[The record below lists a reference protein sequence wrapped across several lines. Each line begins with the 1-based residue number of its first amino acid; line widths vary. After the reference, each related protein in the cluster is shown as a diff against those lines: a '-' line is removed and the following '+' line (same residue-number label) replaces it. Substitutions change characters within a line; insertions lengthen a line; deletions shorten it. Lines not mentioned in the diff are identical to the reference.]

1 MIVMAYLIN
10 MNRFDVISG
19 KNTIVFNAVD
29 ISHSNMC
36 VSPMFE
42 DLLIEETTA
51 PNGDVSSVR
60 VCNDISLLFN
70 QQRLESLGRE
80 GIKQFLDSL
89 TPKSPSLASLRSKIS
104 DADLLKVCK
113 SRYIQSP
120 SELLAW
126 SSYLDSSLSEIQ
138 QEIVDSSTVEE
149 EPPAPAPAP
158 AE

>member
-1 MIVMAYLIN
+1 
-10 MNRFDVISG
+10 MNRFDAISG

-36 VSPMFE
+36 STPLFE
-42 DLLIEETTA
+42 DLLTEETTA

-80 GIKQFLDSL
+80 GIKQFLDTL
-89 TPKSPSLASLRSKIS
+89 TPKSPSLSSLRSKIS

-126 SSYLDSSLSEIQ
+126 SSYLDSLLSDIKQ
-138 QEIVDSSTVEE
+138 DIVDTASAEV

>member
-1 MIVMAYLIN
+1 
-10 MNRFDVISG
+10 MNRYDVISG

-29 ISHSNMC
+29 ISHSNLC
-36 VSPMFE
+36 ASPLFE
-42 DLLIEETTA
+42 DLLTEENSSA
-51 PNGDVSSVR
+51 NGDVFSVR

-126 SSYLDSSLSEIQ
+126 SSYLDSALSDIKQ
-138 QEIVDSSTVEE
+138 DIVVSSTAEVES
-149 EPPAPAPAP
+149 PAPAPAPAP

>member
-1 MIVMAYLIN
+1 MAYLIN

-29 ISHSNMC
+29 ISHSNLC
-36 VSPMFE
+36 ASPMFE
-42 DLLIEETTA
+42 DLLTEETTA

-126 SSYLDSSLSEIQ
+126 SSYLDSSLSDIQ
-138 QEIVDSSTVEE
+138 QEIVDSATVEDE
-149 EPPAPAPAP
+149 NFEKVPPHAV
-158 AE
+158 EG

>member
-1 MIVMAYLIN
+1 
-10 MNRFDVISG
+10 MNRYDAKSG
-19 KNTIVFNAVD
+19 VNTIVFNAVD
-29 ISHSNMC
+29 ISHSNVC
-36 VSPMFE
+36 ASPLFE
-42 DLLIEETTA
+42 DLLTEETTSA
-51 PNGDVSSVR
+51 NGDVSSVR

-89 TPKSPSLASLRSKIS
+89 QPKSPALASLRSKIS
-104 DADLLKVCK
+104 DDDLLKVCK

-138 QEIVDSSTVEE
+138 QDIVDNATAAI
-149 EPPAPAPAP
+149 EPPSPSPAPAPAP

>member
-1 MIVMAYLIN
+1 
-10 MNRFDVISG
+10 MNRYDAKSRVD
-19 KNTIVFNAVD
+19 TIVFNAVD

-36 VSPMFE
+36 SVPLFE
-42 DLLIEETTA
+42 DLLTEETSSS
-51 PNGDVSSVR
+51 NGDVSTVR

-70 QQRLESLGRE
+70 QQRLQALGQE
-80 GIKQFLDSL
+80 GIKQFLDQL
-89 TPKSPSLASLRSKIS
+89 TPKSPALADLRNKIS

-126 SSYLDSSLSEIQ
+126 SSYLDSSLSDIKQ
-138 QEIVDSSTVEE
+138 DIVDSVVADI

-158 AE
+158 APAE

>member
-1 MIVMAYLIN
+1 
-10 MNRFDVISG
+10 MNRFDAKSG
-19 KNTIVFNAVD
+19 VNTIVFNAVD
-29 ISHSNMC
+29 FSHSNMC
-36 VSPMFE
+36 ASPLFE
-42 DLLIEETTA
+42 DLLTEETTA
-51 PNGDVSSVR
+51 SNGDVSSVR

-138 QEIVDSSTVEE
+138 QEIVDNVSSEV

-158 AE
+158 APGA

>member
-1 MIVMAYLIN
+1 
-10 MNRFDVISG
+10 MNRYDAKSG
-19 KNTIVFNAVD
+19 VNTIVFNAVD

-36 VSPMFE
+36 ASPLFE
-42 DLLIEETTA
+42 DLLTEETTA
-51 PNGDVSSVR
+51 ANGDVSSVR

-70 QQRLESLGRE
+70 QQRLQSLGQE

-89 TPKSPSLASLRSKIS
+89 QPKSPSLASLRSKIS

-126 SSYLDSSLSEIQ
+126 SSYLDASLSDIKQ
-138 QEIVDSSTVEE
+138 DIVDSASADV

-158 AE
+158 APAV

>member
-1 MIVMAYLIN
+1 
-10 MNRFDVISG
+10 MNRYDAKSG
-19 KNTIVFNAVD
+19 VNTIVFNAVD
-29 ISHSNMC
+29 ISHTNMC
-36 VSPMFE
+36 ASPLFE
-42 DLLIEETTA
+42 DLLTEETTA
-51 PNGDVSSVR
+51 ANGDVSSVR

-104 DADLLKVCK
+104 DSDLLKVCK

-138 QEIVDSSTVEE
+138 QEIVDNATSAV

-158 AE
+158 APAE

>member
-1 MIVMAYLIN
+1 
-10 MNRFDVISG
+10 MNRFDVLSG

-36 VSPMFE
+36 VSPLFE
-42 DLLIEETTA
+42 DLLTEESTA

-70 QQRLESLGRE
+70 QQRLQSLGQE

-89 TPKSPSLASLRSKIS
+89 QPKSPALASLRSKIS
-104 DADLLKVCK
+104 DDDLLKVCK

-138 QEIVDSSTVEE
+138 QGIVDSAAP
-149 EPPAPAPAP
+149 EPSPEPSPQPAPAPAP

>member
-1 MIVMAYLIN
+1 
-10 MNRFDVISG
+10 MNRYDAKSG
-19 KNTIVFNAVD
+19 VNTIVFNAVD

-36 VSPMFE
+36 ASPMFE
-42 DLLIEETTA
+42 DLLTEETTA
-51 PNGDVSSVR
+51 ANGDVSCVR

-138 QEIVDSSTVEE
+138 QEIVDNSTVEV

-158 AE
+158 APASAPGA

>member
-1 MIVMAYLIN
+1 

-29 ISHSNMC
+29 ISHSNLC
-36 VSPMFE
+36 ASPLFE
-42 DLLIEETTA
+42 DLLTEENTSA
-51 PNGDVSSVR
+51 NGDVSSVR

-80 GIKQFLDSL
+80 GIEQFLDSL

-126 SSYLDSSLSEIQ
+126 SSYLDSALSDIKQ
-138 QEIVDSSTVEE
+138 DIVDSASAEVE
-149 EPPAPAPAP
+149 PPVPAPVPAPAPAPAP

>member
-1 MIVMAYLIN
+1 
-10 MNRFDVISG
+10 MNRFDAKSGVI
-19 KNTIVFNAVD
+19 TIVFNATD

-36 VSPMFE
+36 VSPLFE
-42 DLLIEETTA
+42 DLLTEETTA
-51 PNGDVSSVR
+51 ANGDVSSVR

-126 SSYLDSSLSEIQ
+126 SSYLDTLLSDIK
-138 QEIVDSSTVEE
+138 QEIVDNSTVEDE
-149 EPPAPAPAP
+149 TPAPVPP
-158 AE
+158 HEAEV

>member
-1 MIVMAYLIN
+1 
-10 MNRFDVISG
+10 MNRYDVISG

-29 ISHSNMC
+29 ISHSNLC
-36 VSPMFE
+36 ASPLFE
-42 DLLIEETTA
+42 DLLTEENSS

-80 GIKQFLDSL
+80 GIKQFLDTL

-104 DADLLKVCK
+104 DVDLLKVCK

-126 SSYLDSSLSEIQ
+126 SSYLDSALSDIKQ
-138 QEIVDSSTVEE
+138 DIVDSSSAEVV
-149 EPPAPAPAP
+149 PPAPAPAP
-158 AE
+158 APAE

>member
-1 MIVMAYLIN
+1 
-10 MNRFDVISG
+10 MNRFDAKSG
-19 KNTIVFNAVD
+19 VNTIVFNAVD

-36 VSPMFE
+36 VSPLFE
-42 DLLIEETTA
+42 DLLTEETTA
-51 PNGDVSSVR
+51 SNGDISSVR

-104 DADLLKVCK
+104 DVDLLKVCK

-138 QEIVDSSTVEE
+138 QDIVDNATAEV
-149 EPPAPAPAP
+149 EPPAPAPASAPAP

>member
-1 MIVMAYLIN
+1 
-10 MNRFDVISG
+10 MNRFDAKSG
-19 KNTIVFNAVD
+19 VNTIVFNAVD

-36 VSPMFE
+36 ASPMFE
-42 DLLIEETTA
+42 DLLTEETTSA
-51 PNGDVSSVR
+51 NGDVSSVR

-80 GIKQFLDSL
+80 GIKQFLDTL
-89 TPKSPSLASLRSKIS
+89 TPKSSSLASLRSKIS
-104 DADLLKVCK
+104 DSDLLKVCK

-126 SSYLDSSLSEIQ
+126 SSYLDSSLSDIKQ
-138 QEIVDSSTVEE
+138 GIVDSSTAEV

-158 AE
+158 APAE